1 MNTNQI
7 KVLYI
12 VGGGH
17 SGSTVLSLILGTA
30 PQVFNAG
37 ELKLYNQ
44 HDSLE
49 GHKEHSH
56 CMCGANALD
65 CPFWKQV
72 EKLSPNLETFYDPG
86 VKGYLRQFAKQLL
99 SSQNSSSE
107 DDYVLIKNT
116 FLTACEINPS
126 VKFILDISKSLPRFL
141 HLKSHPHLELHPIFL
156 VRDGRG
162 YLNSYR
168 KRHGN
173 RGFFRWIAQWIV
185 INLFTSISLHLKKQP
200 FLKISYDQLC
210 RSPEQTIS
218 EINQFFG
225 IQIPYE
231 YLRAINN
238 TEYHVRAANP
248 KVLEQKNFSGLE
260 LDEKWKTEL
269 SPFHRLLA
277 SILIVPFNKIFSS
290 T

>member
-1 MNTNQI
+1 MNTNKI

-12 VGGGH
+12 LGGGH
-17 SGSTVLSLILGTA
+17 SGSTVLSLVLGTA

-37 ELKLYNQ
+37 ELKLYHQ
-44 HDSLE
+44 HFTLE

-56 CMCGANALD
+56 CTCGASAPH
-65 CPFWKQV
+65 CPFWNQV
-72 EKLSPNLETFYDPG
+72 EKLSPDLEIFYDPG

-99 SSQNSSSE
+99 PSHTISSE
-107 DDYVLIKNT
+107 DDYVLIKNI
-116 FLTACEINPS
+116 FLTACEINSS

-141 HLKSHPHLELHPIFL
+141 HLRSRPQLEVHPIFL

-173 RGFFRWIAQWIV
+173 RGFFRWIAQWV
-185 INLFTSISLHLKKQP
+185 AINLSISLTLHLKKQP
-200 FLKISYDQLC
+200 FLKISYDKLC

-225 IQIPYE
+225 IQIPHDF
-231 YLRAINN
+231 LRAING
-238 TEYHVRAANP
+238 TEFHVRAANP

-260 LDEKWKTEL
+260 LDEKWETEL
-269 SPFHRLLA
+269 PTLHRLLA
-277 SILIVPFNKIFSS
+277 AIFIVPFNKLFSL
-290 T
+290 